1 MEVGTASS
9 KIYCMAFIVQMCWY
23 DSDRDIRRY
32 PAVLEGILERLQ
44 APLAEYVFLDTTE
57 QAQKLL
63 ERIAKHIPAGHEP
76 YVSTI
81 FAGPGGARKLWTAMI
96 TPA

>member
-1 MEVGTASS
+1 
-9 KIYCMAFIVQMCWY
+9 MAFIVQLCWY

-63 ERIAKHIPAGHEP
+63 ERIAKHIPAGNEP
-76 YVSTI
+76 YMSTI
-81 FAGPGGARKLWTAMI
+81 FAGSGSAKDIWTAMI
-96 TPA
+96 TPT

>member
-1 MEVGTASS
+1 
-9 KIYCMAFIVQMCWY
+9 MAFIVQMCWY
-23 DSDRDIRRY
+23 DSDHDIRRY
-32 PAVLEGILERLQ
+32 PAVLEGILERFQ

-81 FAGPGGARKLWTAMI
+81 FAGPGNARKLWTAMI